1 MKTLRQAV
9 LFFFSNA
16 SEKSEENKNSEGVL
30 KKTFLLFSFMRELIL
45 VWINL
50 FNEDPIKKMIFGL
63 LVSRKWPQK
72 WTNLVI

>member
-45 VWINL
+45 VW
-50 FNEDPIKKMIFGL
+50 FNMVNENPVLK
-63 LVSRKWPQK
+63 
-72 WTNLVI
+72 N